1 MKKLFSIVLLM
12 ACSIALVAQE
22 MPDNLWQADEPTNP
36 YGCEYVANEVIV
48 KFKHTSPVRIQR
60 HNTTRRFVSAS
71 VTEVDMVLDSL
82 GIFDVE
88 DLMPLTGHMVSQ
100 KVMTVGGKRLAP
112 DQNLSKL
119 CNIVFDTAKVATVD
133 EAIAMLERLPEVEY
147 AEPNYI
153 VRIMSS
159 SASDTIYDHLD
170 AEKYIKEPLYSQQW
184 GPKAIN
190 LPWLWDQPKSKKRPV
205 IAILDTGVDIEHPD
219 LKDNIWTNEAEENGA
234 GGKDDDKNGFF
245 DDIHGYDF
253 VNNTGVIGDRNGH
266 GTHCAG
272 IAAAVGNNGIGIT
285 GANPDA
291 LIMPVQVM
299 DKAGSGSVSTIIK
312 GIDYANANGADIL
325 SMSFGG
331 CYSYAEEEALLKAFY
346 NDKYLIAASGNNGL
360 DIYITACPSSPMGR
374 YFPAAL
380 SFVFGV
386 MSTDKSGKLSSF
398 SNYDSDGPYYADWAA
413 EGSTIDE
420 AQTYWNYDIAAPGS
434 KIISTFLN
442 GTYREMSGTSMS
454 TPLVAGALSRLL
466 QCRTYSSQESAM
478 GVIIQNRDTVKSY
491 NNLDVQKSMEFDELN
506 VSPVLVVTNYQIVD
520 TINGGNGDGKPN
532 PGETIEIYP
541 TVRCIY
547 GNAYGVSVHMYHG
560 LNVDTTT
567 LDLIQRKAELY
578 NLSPSS
584 SVRSKTPIIAKV
596 ADRCEDGYTIQLF
609 ADLHFDSVPGI
620 EMSTSS
626 AYARK
631 LVLEIEETS
640 YLSGVLDTV
649 LTLGSDKKH
658 VIKKTFALSEN
669 AHLIIKP
676 GTKVFFDNS
685 SSLNSNSGK
694 VTMHGTPDS
703 MIVFT
708 DLYPNAFHY
717 CKVSVNKNDTLK
729 YVHID
734 NLSLF
739 GGLNA
744 ILYNSIVSNCDNG
757 LLIEQSFYNC
767 NIYKNSATYA
777 YSANGGMTS
786 TNMFKGYDMN
796 IYTSNIV
803 ENYGGSW
810 KSGDICT
817 WRNTSS
823 YSSVIP
829 HNCNI
834 LGNTAFNVDSNSKS
848 LLIAIDH
855 STTTSRVKLKDP
867 CYFGTT
873 DMDIIQGGVLDVLTG
888 NGLSQLDLSNR
899 LDRPVKEAHGIVWKI
914 HVDGEEILPYKRT
927 STPIGVGKHKFEVY
941 YNRAMDI
948 SINPTISFGVRTPY
962 TQHIVAEDPSWSV
975 DSTIFTA
982 YYTIGARTM
991 TDGINHV
998 HITGGRDDE
1007 YFPAV
1012 DETTRFD
1019 IIVQA
1024 TGSLATG
1031 LFAEAGLGKVTLQW
1045 ETDEEDFED
1054 LMGYHI
1060 YRWTEVLDSTEVEIW
1075 DDETGDWIYDWEFS
1089 TRIDTTIINDI
1100 LLTPEETMFVDYDVV
1115 PGKSYYYEIQQV
1127 TTSFEEYNFSN
1138 PVCATP
1144 LTATKGDANGS
1155 MSVDV
1160 ADVVT
1165 EVAYLTGQNPQPF
1178 IFEAADVNSDQIV
1191 NILDIVGTVNI
1202 IKNPAVSSLGFSDN
1216 NTATYSIEDGI
1227 LYIETPIVLGGVQ
1240 FSFNADA
1247 EISVLEALNGFET
1260 TTWTTATSHNFMAYS
1275 MSGKVLEVG
1284 KHALLYVGDA
1294 ELNKIV
1300 LSNAQ
1305 GQNVPA
1311 IKKVAT
1317 GLSSVESMQMRLPNP
1332 NPFKTYVTIPYVVGQ
1347 AGKHNVQLVFTN
1359 LAGMVVHSYSATK
1372 SFGEYNYTWKPA
1384 GLPEGVYFVTLIVDG
1399 KKMQTSKL
1407 IRVK

>member
-1 MKKLFSIVLLM
+1 MKKLFSFVLLM
-12 ACSIALVAQE
+12 ACSITLMAQE
-22 MPDNLWQADEPTNP
+22 MPDNLWQADAPVNE

-48 KFKHTSPVRIQR
+48 KFKHSSPVKIQR

-153 VRIMSS
+153 VRIMSA
-159 SASDTIYDHLD
+159 SAEDTIYDHLD
-170 AEKYIKEPLYSQQW
+170 AEKYMAEPLYSQQW

-190 LPWLWDQPKSKKRPV
+190 LPWLWNQPKSKKRPV

-219 LKDNIWTNEAEENGA
+219 LKDNIWTNEAEVNGA

-291 LIMPVQVM
+291 LIMPIQVM
-299 DKAGSGSVSTIIK
+299 DKSGSGNVATIIK

-325 SMSFGG
+325 SMSIGG
-331 CYSYAEEEALLKAFY
+331 YCYSSAEEEALLKAFY
-346 NDKYLIAASGNNGL
+346 NGKYLVAAAGNDNA
-360 DIYITACPSSPMGR
+360 DIYQPHPMCVR
-374 YFPAAL
+374 YHTFPGAFK
-380 SFVFGV
+380 FVIGV
-386 MSTDKSGKLSSF
+386 MATDKHGDKASF
-398 SNYDSDGPYYADWAA
+398 SNYDSDGPYFSEYDPAGPAFFGD
-413 EGSTIDE
+413 
-420 AQTYWNYDIAAPGS
+420 YYNYDIAAPGS
-434 KIISTFLN
+434 KIMSTFLN

-466 QCRTYSSQESAM
+466 QCRTFSSQENCQ
-478 GVIIQNRDTVKSY
+478 GLLIQTRDTNTY
-491 NNLDVQKSMEFDELN
+491 NNIDVKAALTFDELA
-506 VSPVLVVTNYQIVD
+506 VDPVLVVSHYHIVD
-520 TINGGNGDGKPN
+520 TINGGNGDGFIN

-547 GNAYGVSVHMYHG
+547 GQANGISVRINQG

-567 LDLIQRKAELY
+567 LEVIKNDAKVGL
-578 NLSPSS
+578 NLSPGASF
-584 SVRSKTPIIAKV
+584 RCKEPIIAKV
-596 ADRCEDGYTIQLF
+596 AEQCGDGYTIQLYPTIHV
-609 ADLHFDSVPGI
+609 D
-620 EMSTSS
+620 STSTINMAS
-626 AYARK
+626 AYAHK
-631 LVLEIEETS
+631 LVLTIDDKH
-640 YLSGVLDTV
+640 YISGVLDSTLTLYPDKEYIIDGFLALGKNAV
-649 LTLGSDKKH
+649 LT
-658 VIKKTFALSEN
+658 
-669 AHLIIKP
+669 IKP
-676 GTKVFFDNS
+676 GTTIMFTDKSAFAATEGVLNAVGTQDSLITFTMAPGSTSYIKYIRNGSFEYTRFHGLVGAEEGLFRNLTLKNCIIENNRTS
-685 SSLNSNSGK
+685 SEDWLRFPELFGYCELYQCNIISNNLISG
-694 VTMHGTPDS
+694 MGTPGIGAVQSYSCNYIKNIYKMIDS
-703 MIVFT
+703 DSPST
-708 DLYPNAFHY
+708 PW
-717 CKVSVNKNDTLK
+717 S
-729 YVHID
+729 
-734 NLSLF
+734 S
-739 GGLNA
+739 
-744 ILYNSIVSNCDNG
+744 YNTPHS
-757 LLIEQSFYNC
+757 C
-767 NIYKNSATYA
+767 NIYDNFTR
-777 YSANGGMTS
+777 NG
-786 TNMFKGYDMN
+786 
-796 IYTSNIV
+796 
-803 ENYGGSW
+803 E
-810 KSGDICT
+810 
-817 WRNTSS
+817 
-823 YSSVIP
+823 SVIAVADMASDVYQ
-829 HNCNI
+829 I
-834 LGNTAFNVDSNSKS
+834 KM
-848 LLIAIDH
+848 
-855 STTTSRVKLKDP
+855 KDP
-867 CYFGTT
+867 SYFGTT
-873 DMDIIQGGVLDVLTG
+873 DFSEIRKGIWDIHQRHGLAEFIIDNCLTEPSRSTH
-888 NGLSQLDLSNR
+888 GL
-899 LDRPVKEAHGIVWKI
+899 AWKI
-914 HVDGEEILPYKRT
+914 HVNGEEILPYKQT

-941 YNRAMDI
+941 YNRAMDT
-948 SINPTISFGVRTPY
+948 SINPTISFGVRQPY
-962 TQHIVAEDPSWSV
+962 TQHIVAEDPSWSA
-975 DSTIFTA
+975 DSTVFTA

-991 TDGINHV
+991 TDGVNHV
-998 HITGGRDDE
+998 HITGGRDNE
-1007 YFPAV
+1007 KFPIP
-1012 DETTRFD
+1012 DETGRFD

-1031 LFAEAGLGKVTLQW
+1031 LYAEAGLGKVTLQW
-1045 ETDEEDFED
+1045 QTDEEDFED

-1060 YRWTEVLDSTEVEIW
+1060 YRWTEGATDSI
-1075 DDETGDWIYDWEFS
+1075 
-1089 TRIDTTIINDI
+1089 IINDV
-1100 LLTPEETMFVDYDVV
+1100 LLTPEDTMFVDYNVE
-1115 PGKSYYYEIQQV
+1115 PGTSYYYTIQQV

-1144 LTATKGDANGS
+1144 LTAQKGDANGS
-1155 MSVDV
+1155 MNVDV

-1165 EVAYLTGQNPQPF
+1165 EVAYLTGGNPQPF

-1227 LYIETPIVLGGVQ
+1227 LYVETPIVLGGVQ

-1294 ELNKIV
+1294 ELSNIV

-1311 IKKVAT
+1311 IKKMPT
-1317 GLSSVESMQMRLPNP
+1317 SLSSIEAMQMRLPNP
-1332 NPFKTYVTIPYVVGQ
+1332 NPFTTQVTIPYIVGQ
-1347 AGKHNVQLVFTN
+1347 TGAHEVQLVFTN
-1359 LAGMVVHSYSATK
+1359 LAGMVVDSYSVTNT
-1372 SFGEYNYTWKPA
+1372 FGEYTYTWKPA
-1384 GLPEGVYFVTLIVDG
+1384 SLPEGVYFVTLLVDG
-1399 KKMQTSKL
+1399 KKMQSSKL
-1407 IRVK
+1407 VKVN

>member
-1 MKKLFSIVLLM
+1 MKKLFSFVFLM
-12 ACSIALVAQE
+12 ACSFTLMAQE
-22 MPDNLWQADEPTNP
+22 MPDNLWQAAEPANE

-48 KFKHTSPVRIQR
+48 KFKHSSPVRIQR

-119 CNIVFDTAKVATVD
+119 CNIVFDTTKVQTVD
-133 EAIAMLERLPEVEY
+133 EAIAMLERLPDVEY

-153 VRIMSS
+153 VRIMSA
-159 SASDTIYDHLD
+159 SAEDTIYDHTD
-170 AEKYIKEPLYSQQW
+170 AKTYTKEPLYSHQW
-184 GPKAIN
+184 GPGAIN
-190 LPWLWDQPKSKKRPV
+190 LPWLWNQPKSKKRPV

-219 LKDNIWTNEAEENGA
+219 LKDNIWTNEAEINGV
-234 GGKDDDKNGFF
+234 GGRDDDQNGFF

-253 VNNTGVIGDRNGH
+253 VNNTGVITDRNGH

-291 LIMPVQVM
+291 LIMPIQVM
-299 DKAGSGSVSTIIK
+299 DKSGHGNVATIIK

-331 CYSYAEEEALLKAFY
+331 CGYSSAEEEALLKAYY
-346 NDKYLIAASGNNGL
+346 NGKYLVGAAGNSSSE
-360 DIYITACPSSPMGR
+360 IYIYCTPPGR
-374 YFPAAL
+374 QFPGAF
-380 SFVFGV
+380 SFVIGV

-434 KIISTFLN
+434 KIMSTYLN

-491 NNLDVQKSMEFDELN
+491 NNLDVKKSMEFDELN

-547 GNAYGVSVHMYHG
+547 GNAYGVSVQMHHG

-567 LDLIQRKAELY
+567 LDIIQRKAELY
-578 NLSPSS
+578 NLSPGS
-584 SVRSKTPIIAKV
+584 SVRSKIPIVAKV
-596 ADRCEDGYTIQLF
+596 ADRCEDGYTIQLYSSI
-609 ADLHFDSVPGI
+609 HFDSVPGI
-620 EMSTSS
+620 EMSSSS

-631 LVLEIEETS
+631 LVLKIEDTH
-640 YLSGVLDTV
+640 YLTGILDSTLVL
-649 LTLGSDKKH
+649 GPDKKH
-658 VIKKTFALSEN
+658 IIKNNFALSDN

-676 GTKVFFDNS
+676 GTTIFLAKGS
-685 SSLNSNSGK
+685 SMKCQKGK
-694 VTMHGTPDS
+694 YTIKGTPDS
-703 MIVFT
+703 LIIFT
-708 DLYPNAFHY
+708 SLASD
-717 CKVSVNKNDTLK
+717 VSTVNSYVYFSQNNPME
-729 YVHID
+729 YVHFNKCNTSI
-734 NLSLF
+734 
-739 GGLNA
+739 GLAFLKNC
-744 ILYNSIVSNCDNG
+744 IFSNNDDYRLG
-757 LLIEQSFYNC
+757 DITVYF
-767 NIYKNSATYA
+767 
-777 YSANGGMTS
+777 
-786 TNMFKGYDMN
+786 
-796 IYTSNIV
+796 SNIFNNNHNSSISPYDRQIQWYYSNISSNV
-803 ENYGGSW
+803 SHSVVSRNEAFGAIWYAT
-810 KSGDICT
+810 GDNIWSRIPNHC
-817 WRNTSS
+817 N
-823 YSSVIP
+823 VINNQ
-829 HNCNI
+829 HNNNLVIGVCSNNPDVKI
-834 LGNTAFNVDSNSKS
+834 LQLNN
-848 LLIAIDH
+848 
-855 STTTSRVKLKDP
+855 P
-867 CYFGTT
+867 CYFGTN
-873 DMDIIQGGVLDVLTG
+873 DMEIIQSGVYDILKGYGTC
-888 NGLSQLDLSNR
+888 QLDLSNR

-914 HVDGEEILPYKRT
+914 HVNGEEILPYKPMAA
-927 STPIGVGKHKFEVY
+927 SPIGVGKHKFEVY
-941 YNRAMDI
+941 YNRAMDT

-962 TQHIVAEDPSWSV
+962 TQHIVAEDPSWSA
-975 DSTIFTA
+975 DSTIYTA

-991 TDGINHV
+991 TDGINRV
-998 HITGGRDDE
+998 MVTGGRDNEKFPIPDE
-1007 YFPAV
+1007 KH
-1012 DETTRFD
+1012 RFD

-1031 LFAEAGLGKVTLQW
+1031 LYAEAGLGKVTLQW

-1060 YRWTEVLDSTEVEIW
+1060 YRWTEDTIKWDRYWDSNCQCYVEAGW
-1075 DDETGDWIYDWEFS
+1075 KF
-1089 TRIDTTIINDI
+1089 DTIIINDQ
-1100 LLTPEETMFVDYDVV
+1100 LLTPEDTMFVDYDVI

-1144 LTATKGDANGS
+1144 LTAQKGDANGS

-1165 EVAYLTGQNPQPF
+1165 EVAYLTGANPQPF

-1202 IKNPAVSSLGFSDN
+1202 ITNPAVSSLGFSDN
-1216 NTATYSIEDGI
+1216 QTATYSIEDGI
-1227 LYIETPIVLGGVQ
+1227 LYIETPVVLGGVQ
-1240 FSFNADA
+1240 FAFNADA
-1247 EISVLEALNGFET
+1247 EVSALEALNGFEQM
-1260 TTWTTATSHNFMAYS
+1260 TWNTATNHNFMAYS

-1294 ELNKIV
+1294 ELSNIV

-1311 IKKVAT
+1311 IKKTAT

-1332 NPFKTYVTIPYVVGQ
+1332 NPFTTYVNIPYIVGQ
-1347 AGKHNVQLVFTN
+1347 AGMHNVQLVFTN
-1359 LAGMVVHSYSATK
+1359 VAGMVVDSYSATQ
-1372 SFGEYNYTWKPA
+1372 SFGEYTYTWKPA
-1384 GLPEGVYFVTLIVDG
+1384 GLLEGVYFVTLLVDG

>member
-1 MKKLFSIVLLM
+1 MLLL

-22 MPDNLWQADEPTNP
+22 MPNDLWTLDQNESH
-36 YGCEYVANEVIV
+36 GCEYVANEVIV
-48 KFKHTSPVRIQR
+48 KFKHSSPVRIQR

-88 DLMPLTGHMVSQ
+88 DLMPLTGHMVSN
-100 KVMTVGGKRLAP
+100 KVMNVGGKRLAP

-153 VRIMSS
+153 VRIMSA
-159 SASDTIYDHLD
+159 SAEDTIYDHTD
-170 AEKYIKEPLYSQQW
+170 AKAYTKEPLYSHQW
-184 GPKAIN
+184 GPGAIN
-190 LPWLWDQPKSKKRPV
+190 LPWLWNQPKSKKRPV

-219 LKDNIWTNEAEENGA
+219 LKDNIWTNEAEINGA

-253 VNNTGVIGDRNGH
+253 VNNTGVITDRNGH

-299 DKAGSGSVSTIIK
+299 DKSGTGSVATIIK

-331 CYSYAEEEALLKAFY
+331 YCYSSAEEDALLKAFY
-346 NDKYLIAASGNNGL
+346 NGKYLVGAAGNDYA
-360 DIYITACPSSPMGR
+360 DIYAFDLFCKNKHM
-374 YFPAAL
+374 FPAAF
-380 SFVFGV
+380 SFVMGV

-413 EGSTIDE
+413 EGSTIEQD
-420 AQTYWNYDIAAPGS
+420 QTYWNYDIAAPGS
-434 KIISTFLN
+434 KIMSTFLN

-491 NNLDVQKSMEFDELN
+491 NNLDVKASMEFDEMN
-506 VSPVLVVTNYQIVD
+506 VSPVLVITNYQIVD

-547 GNAYGVSVHMYHG
+547 GNAYGVSVQMHHG

-567 LDLIQRKAELY
+567 LDIIQRKAELY
-578 NLSPSS
+578 NLSPGSS
-584 SVRSKTPIIAKV
+584 FRSKTPIIAKV
-596 ADRCEDGYTIQLF
+596 ADRCENGYTIQLYSSI
-609 ADLHFDSVPGI
+609 HFDSVPGI
-620 EMSTSS
+620 EMSSSS

-631 LVLEIEETS
+631 LVMTIEDKH
-640 YLSGVLDTV
+640 YISGVLDSV
-649 LTLGSDKKH
+649 LTLGPDKEH
-658 VIKKTFALSEN
+658 VISHFALNEKGTLN
-669 AHLIIKP
+669 ILP
-676 GTKVFFDNS
+676 GTTISFS
-685 SSLNSNSGK
+685 SKCSFEKGK
-694 VTMHGTPDS
+694 INIIGTPDS
-703 MIVFT
+703 LIIINGGGPLYFT
-708 DLYPNAFHY
+708 KPQE
-717 CKVSVNKNDTLK
+717 VK
-729 YVHID
+729 YVQFSGSDQIM
-734 NLSLF
+734 NLQLDQCVLKNVRALNSCVIHNSLIYNTDELKSN
-739 GGLNA
+739 GA
-744 ILYNSIVSNCDNG
+744 QYSTSWYYTPTYNSSIVNVLSSRDDG
-757 LLIEQSFYNC
+757 PWQYL
-767 NIYKNSATYA
+767 
-777 YSANGGMTS
+777 
-786 TNMFKGYDMN
+786 
-796 IYTSNIV
+796 YTSRPFACNIV
-803 ENYGGSW
+803 ENRTSNGHILIC
-810 KSGDICT
+810 SG
-817 WRNTSS
+817 N
-823 YSSVIP
+823 
-829 HNCNI
+829 
-834 LGNTAFNVDSNSKS
+834 LGAGEKRS
-848 LLIAIDH
+848 LE
-855 STTTSRVKLKDP
+855 DP
-867 CYFGTT
+867 CWFGTY
-873 DMDIIQGGVLDVLTG
+873 DEEFLKNGIYDIHSGYGFGEIDI
-888 NGLSQLDLSNR
+888 SNR
-899 LDRPVKEAHGIVWKI
+899 LDHPVKDAPGVVWKI
-914 HVDGEEILPYKRT
+914 HVDDEEILPYKQT

-941 YNRAMDI
+941 YNRAMDT
-948 SINPTISFGVRTPY
+948 SINPTISFGVRKPY
-962 TQHIVAEDPSWSV
+962 TQHIVADDPSWSA
-975 DSTIFTA
+975 DSTVFTA
-982 YYTIGARTM
+982 YYTIDARTM
-991 TDGINHV
+991 TDGLNRV
-998 HITGGRDDE
+998 LVTGGRDNEKFYIPDE
-1007 YFPAV
+1007 KG
-1012 DETTRFD
+1012 RFD

-1045 ETDEEDFED
+1045 QTDEEDFED

-1060 YRWTEVLDSTEVEIW
+1060 YRWTEGATDSV
-1075 DDETGDWIYDWEFS
+1075 
-1089 TRIDTTIINDI
+1089 IINDV
-1100 LLTPEETMFVDYDVV
+1100 LLTPEDTMFVDYNVV
-1115 PGKSYYYEIQQV
+1115 PGTSYYYTIQQV

-1144 LTATKGDANGS
+1144 LTAQKGDANGS
-1155 MSVDV
+1155 MNVDV

-1165 EVAYLTGQNPQPF
+1165 EVAYLTGANPQPF
-1178 IFEAADVNSDQIV
+1178 IFEAADVNTDQIV
-1191 NILDIVGTVNI
+1191 NVLDIVGTVNI
-1202 IKNPAVSSLGFSDN
+1202 ITNPAVSSLGFSDT
-1216 NTATYSIEDGI
+1216 NTATYSIEGGI
-1227 LYIETPIVLGGVQ
+1227 LYIETPVVLGGVQ
-1240 FSFNADA
+1240 FAFNADA
-1247 EISVLEALNGFET
+1247 EVSVLEALEGFET

-1294 ELNKIV
+1294 ELSNIV

-1311 IKKVAT
+1311 IKKTAT

-1332 NPFKTYVTIPYVVGQ
+1332 NPFTTQVTIPYIVGQ
-1347 AGKHNVQLVFTN
+1347 IGAHEVQLVFTN
-1359 LAGMVVHSYSATK
+1359 LAGMVVDSYSVTNT
-1372 SFGEYNYTWKPA
+1372 FGEYTYTWKPA
-1384 GLPEGVYFVTLIVDG
+1384 SLPEGVYFVTLLVDG
-1399 KKMQTSKL
+1399 KKMQSNKL
-1407 IRVK
+1407 VRVR

>member
-1 MKKLFSIVLLM
+1 M
-12 ACSIALVAQE
+12 ACSITLMAQE
-22 MPDNLWQADEPTNP
+22 MPDNLWQADEPANE

-48 KFKHTSPVRIQR
+48 KFKHSSPVKIQR

-100 KVMTVGGKRLAP
+100 EVRMVGGKRLAP

-119 CNIVFDTAKVATVD
+119 CNIAFDTAKVQTVD

-153 VRIMSS
+153 VRIMSA
-159 SASDTIYDHLD
+159 SAEDTIYDHLD
-170 AEKYIKEPLYSQQW
+170 AEKYMAEPLYSQQW
-184 GPKAIN
+184 GHSAIN
-190 LPWLWDQPKSKKRPV
+190 LPWLWNQPKSKKRPV
-205 IAILDTGVDIEHPD
+205 IAIIDTGVDVEHPD
-219 LKDNIWTNEAEENGA
+219 LKDNIWTNEAEINGV

-253 VNNTGVIGDRNGH
+253 INNTGVIGDRNGH

-299 DKAGSGSVSTIIK
+299 AKNGTGSVSTIIK

-325 SMSFGG
+325 SMSIGG
-331 CYSYAEEEALLKAFY
+331 CGYSSAEEEALLKAFY
-346 NDKYLIAASGNNGL
+346 NGKYLVGAAGNSSS
-360 DIYITACPSSPMGR
+360 DIYIYCFPPGR
-374 YFPAAL
+374 QFPGAF
-380 SFVFGV
+380 SFVIGV

-420 AQTYWNYDIAAPGS
+420 AQAYWNYDIAAPGS
-434 KIISTFLN
+434 KIMSTYLN

-491 NNLDVQKSMEFDELN
+491 NNLDVQKSMEFDELH

-520 TINGGNGDGKPN
+520 TINGGNGDGKVN

-547 GNAYGVSVHMYHG
+547 GNAYGVSVQMHHG

-578 NLSPSS
+578 NLSPGASF
-584 SVRSKTPIIAKV
+584 RSKTPIIAKV
-596 ADRCEDGYTIQLF
+596 ADHCEDGYTIQLY
-609 ADLHFDSVPGI
+609 ADLHFDSVPGTAMA
-620 EMSTSS
+620 ETS

-631 LVLEIEETS
+631 LVLEINDIANLTGILDS
-640 YLSGVLDTV
+640 TLVLYPN
-649 LTLGSDKKH
+649 KKY
-658 VIKKTFALSEN
+658 VVKGTYALSSN
-669 AHLIIKP
+669 AHLIIRP
-676 GTKVFFDNS
+676 GTTVYMKNGSTFNMS
-685 SSLNSNSGK
+685 KGR
-694 VTMHGTPDS
+694 VTIKGTPDS
-703 MIVFT
+703 LITFT
-708 DLYPNAFHY
+708 RHTNDIEEHIIIG
-717 CKVSVNKNDTLK
+717 NKKDTLE
-729 YVHID
+729 YVHLTHLSTNNAYRFD
-734 NLSLF
+734 NLC
-739 GGLNA
+739 
-744 ILYNSIVSNCDNG
+744 IKNSIFSHCNNGIHLSNYDISYSNFYENTVYHKENNG
-757 LLIEQSFYNC
+757 TGGGTTMLYKTKFSF
-767 NIYKNSATYA
+767 T
-777 YSANGGMTS
+777 
-786 TNMFKGYDMN
+786 
-796 IYTSNIV
+796 NIV
-803 ENYGGSW
+803 NNIN
-810 KSGDICT
+810 DA
-817 WRNTSS
+817 SS
-823 YSSVIP
+823 LSYM
-829 HNCNI
+829 
-834 LGNTAFNVDSNSKS
+834 FFWDSNSGNIPCYCNIINNTYNNQ
-848 LLIAIDH
+848 LVIAYNG
-855 STTTSRVKLKDP
+855 SSNVTVNKLDKP
-867 CYFGTT
+867 CYFGTN
-873 DMDIIQGGVLDVLTG
+873 DEYLLQQGIFDVLTG
-888 NGLSQLDLSNR
+888 HGSGQMDISNH
-899 LDRPVKEAHGIVWKI
+899 LNRPVKEAHGIVWKI
-914 HVDGEEILPYKRT
+914 HVDGEEILPYKQT

-941 YNRAMDI
+941 YNRAMDT
-948 SINPTISFGVRTPY
+948 SINPTISFGVREPY
-962 TQHIVAEDPSWSV
+962 TQHVVAEDPSWSA

-991 TDGINHV
+991 TDGVNRIFV
-998 HITGGRDDE
+998 TGGRDDE
-1007 YFPAV
+1007 HFPAI
-1012 DETTRFD
+1012 DEYSRFD

-1045 ETDEEDFED
+1045 QTDEEDFED

-1060 YRWTEVLDSTEVEIW
+1060 YRWTEDTIKWDRHWDSSCKCYIEAGW
-1075 DDETGDWIYDWEFS
+1075 KF
-1089 TRIDTTIINDI
+1089 DTIIINDQ
-1100 LLTPEETMFVDYDVV
+1100 LLTPEDMMFVDYDVV

-1127 TTSFEEYNFSN
+1127 TTSFDEYNFSN

-1165 EVAYLTGQNPQPF
+1165 EVAYLTGANPQPF
-1178 IFEAADVNSDQIV
+1178 IFEAADVNADQIV

-1202 IKNPAVSSLGFSDN
+1202 ITNPAVSSLGFSDN

-1227 LYIETPIVLGGVQ
+1227 LYIETPVILGGVQ
-1240 FSFNADA
+1240 FAFNADA
-1247 EISVLEALNGFET
+1247 EVSVLEALNGFET
-1260 TTWTTATSHNFMAYS
+1260 TTWSTTTNFNFMAYS

-1294 ELNKIV
+1294 ALDKIV

-1311 IKKVAT
+1311 IQKTAT
-1317 GLSSVESMQMRLPNP
+1317 GLSSVEAMQMRLPNP
-1332 NPFKTYVTIPYVVGQ
+1332 NPFTTMVKIPYIVGQ
-1347 AGKHNVQLVFTN
+1347 TGAHEVQLVFTN
-1359 LAGMVVHSYSATK
+1359 IAGMVVDSYATTNT
-1372 SFGEYNYTWKPA
+1372 FGEYTYTWRPSA
-1384 GLPEGVYFVTLIVDG
+1384 LPEGVYFVTLLVDG
-1399 KKMQTSKL
+1399 KKMQSCKL